1 MKSIFEVEQTGH
13 VERKQGAI
21 YFGDSVCQMPQK
33 KKNSA
38 INHIS
43 QAEKLHNVRQRMHE
57 ENIMTIDGTTN

>member
-33 KKNSA
+33 KKKFCHKS
-38 INHIS
+38 HIS
-43 QAEKLHNVRQRMHE
+43 SRKIAQCPS
-57 ENIMTIDGTTN
+57 TNA